1 LSEDDD
7 EEEEEEEAAAAVL
20 EWREAAAEPAGV
32 TKEVLVEPKVA
43 PELVVAADKVRALR
57 TTPRPITDE
66 NTVLLAISG
75 IFCAVANKQRRCGSL
90 GWVMLKR
97 QIQSADAERP
107 RDVTKR

>member
-1 LSEDDD
+1 MSEDDD

-20 EWREAAAEPAGV
+20 EWREAATEPAGA

-75 IFCAVANKQRRCGSL
+75 IIVCCCEQRRAVWEPRVGNETA
-90 GWVMLKR
+90 R
-97 QIQSADAERP
+97 QIQSAEKARCD
-107 RDVTKR
+107 D